1 MSPKRKPP
9 PDRKVGARIVG
20 GEWHINLP
28 DGTKFT
34 HRRDLD
40 RLEAGK
46 LAKTLPVYLISYLS
60 PVVDLT
66 GDAVAIE
73 REVENTSENIRLFA
87 NSAALFSAASGA
99 QAVVFERHH

>member
-1 MSPKRKPP
+1 MTSVSALGQQSSRCRSPEQ
-9 PDRKVGARIVG
+9 A
-20 GEWHINLP
+20 
-28 DGTKFT
+28 DGTKLNKS
-34 HRRDLD
+34 RDLD
-40 RLEAGK
+40 QPKAGN
-46 LAKTLPVYLISYLS
+46 LAKTLPVYLVSYLS

-73 REVENTSENIRLFA
+73 REVENTSEKIRLLA

>member
-1 MSPKRKPP
+1 MSPKRKAPP
-9 PDRKVGARIVG
+9 ERKIWARIVG
-20 GEWHINLP
+20 GEWYINLP
-28 DGTKFT
+28 DGTKLNKS
-34 HRRDLD
+34 RDLD
-40 RLEAGK
+40 QPEAGN
-46 LAKTLPVYLISYLS
+46 LAKSLPVCLISYLS

>member
-9 PDRKVGARIVG
+9 PDRKVWARIVG

-73 REVENTSENIRLFA
+73 KEVANTSENFRLFS
-87 NSAALFSAASGA
+87 NTAALFSTPSGT
-99 QAVVFERHH
+99 QAVVFEHHH